1 MIEITDAAT
10 LRTRLDADESM
21 VDVVVQNVD
30 VDGAVD
36 RLLVHPLDRSYFFGC
51 TGRPGQLEQLM
62 MAGALVFPR
71 LQGLPFDTY
80 RTELYRPD
88 ELFAGFVPSDPC
100 SYCDTP
106 DAAIYDYWSATGGPV
121 ADSMVHALVR
131 RLHDHAITDAL
142 TAFLAD
148 DGRSRRAVAVMGGHD
163 LARAADGPFAEIARL
178 ARTLTRDG
186 FLLVSGGGPGAM
198 EATHLGAWFASA
210 PDERLDAALAT
221 LALAPRFD
229 DFDFVTQA
237 FAVVQENSD
246 VVPAPSLGIPT
257 WLYGHEPPTIFAT
270 HIAKYFDNSLREDG
284 LVSVARR
291 GIVFAPGGP
300 GTVQEMFQ
308 DAAQNSYFALG
319 EASPMVLL
327 GIDFWTNAV
336 PAVSLLR
343 AIDPSSPWHDIV
355 SVVDT
360 GAEAA
365 AVLQAQRPIGR
376 PAEPWSFCKAHCQPA
391 PVSG

>member
-1 MIEITDAAT
+1 MIEVSDSGA
-10 LRTRLDADESM
+10 LRARLDAGESM

-36 RLLVHPLDRSYFFGC
+36 RLVARRLGRTYFFGC
-51 TGRPGQLEQLM
+51 TGRPGQLEALM
-62 MAGALVFPR
+62 SAGALVFPR
-71 LQGLPFDTY
+71 IEGLPFDTY
-80 RTELYRPD
+80 RTELYRPA

-100 SYCDTP
+100 SYCHTP
-106 DAAIYDYWSATGGPV
+106 DAAIYDYWVATGGPV

-142 TAFLAD
+142 TEFLGE
-148 DGRSRRAVAVMGGHD
+148 DGRNRRSVAVMGGHD
-163 LARAADGPFAEIARL
+163 LARAIDGPFAEIARL

-186 FLLVSGGGPGAM
+186 FLMVSGGGPGAM
-198 EATHLGAWFASA
+198 EATHLGAWFAAA
-210 PDERLDAALAT
+210 PDDRLDHALAV
-221 LALAPRFD
+221 LARAPRFD
-229 DFDFVTQA
+229 DFEFVTQA
-237 FAVVQENSD
+237 FAVVEANRD
-246 VVPAPSLGIPT
+246 VVPVPSLGIPT

-291 GIVFAPGGP
+291 GIVFAPGGA

-327 GIDFWTNAV
+327 GTKFWTETV
-336 PAVSLLR
+336 PAVPLLR
-343 AIDPSSPWHDIV
+343 AIDPSSPWQDLV

-365 AVLQAQRPIGR
+365 AVLHAQQPMPR
-376 PAEPWSFCKAHCQPA
+376 ASDAWSFCKAHCGPA
-391 PVSG
+391 PAAG